1 VDRWEEGGGGVNCIF
16 FLASALAGSFYK
28 SHLAGLELDG
38 QLCGMCVAVRY
49 GTARHSTLIVRN
61 GEGLAAALVIRFGCE
76 FLERGWILSM
86 VCACFSAPYP
96 FLACS
101 MSGCKLLNEK
111 RGSMCT

>member
-1 VDRWEEGGGGVNCIF
+1 MDRREKGGGGELHLFPCIGIGGEFFINLILRVSSWMDNCVECS
-16 FLASALAGSFYK
+16 L
-28 SHLAGLELDG
+28 
-38 QLCGMCVAVRY
+38 RY
-49 GTARHSTLIVRN
+49 GTARYGTLIVRN